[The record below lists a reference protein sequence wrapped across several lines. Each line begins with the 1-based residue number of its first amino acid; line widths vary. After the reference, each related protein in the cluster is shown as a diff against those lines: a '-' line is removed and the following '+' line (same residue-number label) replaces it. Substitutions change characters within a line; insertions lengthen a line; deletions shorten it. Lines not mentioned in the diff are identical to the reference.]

1 MRKRTLA
8 CLLAMTVTAAL
19 FTGCGNGT
27 QSGNTNKDAGQTT
40 GTETT
45 DGSESAADGT
55 ANTADGNGN
64 TTDSNNTDGSAADSD
79 ATDGN
84 DSGTDGNTT
93 DGNGNGTASDSDN
106 TAGDDSD
113 TSANSTDKNSTAAKA
128 NSENS
133 TAGASASPEDLN
145 TYASI
150 LDVFYYKLEQQV
162 TYEEF
167 YITTP
172 FNSMATYAYSVD
184 GYDKSGALDYTGFG
198 FMDLNDDGVN
208 ELLIGNISDDKNLDK
223 MIYTI
228 CTIHNN
234 VPHSTV
240 TSSDYQRFYLCED
253 NTIGF
258 DEPDTYSF
266 TQAGLRKLSADG
278 KNTDLIE
285 AVEST
290 SENDQTIWKQTDAN
304 ENTTVLSESKAKS
317 ALAEYRSKRV
327 QADLIPF
334 SKYTPKE
341 SYDVYEG
348 DMGDAFGAGYSS
360 WQEGYLDYLSE
371 VDSEYGSN
379 SYALIYVDND
389 DIPEL
394 VVDTGVE
401 AGGCQIL
408 SYYDGLVTVLQTNR
422 LYFEYVEKE
431 GILVNS
437 EGHMGYYYDYIYLLK
452 NGIWKQTFNGNYY
465 EFADDTDP
473 QYDETTGRYITLHY
487 EIDGVETDEKTYL
500 EKFSQAYGKGHMQT
514 PEDYLT
520 YDEIISYLKT
530 GKGLSAGHRY
540 ELFVEDCT
548 WEEADRKCK
557 EKGGYLVSMTSEEEF
572 ETVDNLIREQ
582 GLQKT
587 CFYIGATRVG
597 TFGWH
602 WVEPGLAQNE
612 LSYNGPWKHWLE
624 GQPSYRETLD
634 DGTEVQ
640 EEYVEYIYRK
650 SDDKFYMNDIP
661 NDVIGLYPGYKGRMG
676 YICEYSE

>member
-1 MRKRTLA
+1 MKKRTLT
-8 CLLAMTVTAAL
+8 CLLALIVTTAL
-19 FTGCGNGT
+19 FTGCGKGAQPSDITKEENNASASEATEENQATGNATDNTTGDNGT
-27 QSGNTNKDAGQTT
+27 D
-40 GTETT
+40 
-45 DGSESAADGT
+45 
-55 ANTADGNGN
+55 ANTIDANA
-64 TTDSNNTDGSAADSD
+64 TDSNVSNNNNTDGS
-79 ATDGN
+79 N
-84 DSGTDGNTT
+84 DTETT
-93 DGNGNGTASDSDN
+93 DSDN
-106 TAGDDSD
+106 TDDNGSATDPD
-113 TSANSTDKNSTAAKA
+113 TTDANSTADTTTGSST
-128 NSENS
+128 SV
-133 TAGASASPEDLN
+133 SPEDLE

-167 YITTP
+167 YITAP
-172 FNSMATYAYSVD
+172 FNSMATYVYSKD
-184 GYDKSGALDYTGFG
+184 GYDKSGALDYTGYG
-198 FMDLNDDGVN
+198 FMDLNNDGVN

-223 MIYTI
+223 MIFTI
-228 CTIHNN
+228 STIHNN
-234 VPHSTV
+234 VPHCKV
-240 TSSDYQRFYLCED
+240 TSSEYERYYLCDDNSIGYDVPED
-253 NTIGF
+253 FGFTREGICKLDKDGLSLETIEG
-258 DEPDTYSF
+258 
-266 TQAGLRKLSADG
+266 
-278 KNTDLIE
+278 
-285 AVEST
+285 VVST
-290 SENDQTIWKQTDAN
+290 KENDQIIWKQTDAN
-304 ENTTVLSESKAKS
+304 GDDTEISETKANS
-317 ALAEYRSKRV
+317 ALAEYRGKRV

-341 SYDVYEG
+341 PADVYEG

-371 VDSEYGSN
+371 VDSEYGSC

-408 SYYDGLVTVLQTNR
+408 SYYEGLVTVLQTNR

-431 GILVNS
+431 GILCNS
-437 EGHMGYYYDYIYLLK
+437 DGHMGYYYDYIYSLK

-465 EFADDTDP
+465 EFANDADP
-473 QYDETTGRYITLHY
+473 QYDEVTGRYLTLHY

-500 EKFSQAYGKGHMQT
+500 ERFSQAHGKAPMKN
-514 PEDYLT
+514 PEDYMT
-520 YDEIISYLKT
+520 YDELISYLKT
-530 GKGLSAGHRY
+530 GKSLSAGHRY
-540 ELFVEDCT
+540 ELIVEDCT

-582 GLQKT
+582 GLQKI

-597 TFGWH
+597 DYSWH

-661 NDVIGLYPGYKGRMG
+661 NDVVGLFPGYKGRMG
-676 YICEYSE
+676 YICEYNE